1 MKQKNREVNPQNI
14 TNSGGSIFRV
24 YDMGRWK
31 VKLEKYS
38 FCERKPF
45 AGGQNVC
52 HLWQAVYMEEEMGK
66 VLVGNNHM

>member
-38 FCERKPF
+38 FCERKPDF
-45 AGGQNVC
+45 CRRPKCVSSVASSLHGERN
-52 HLWQAVYMEEEMGK
+52 GK
-66 VLVGNNHM
+66 GVGWK